1 MQETLNRI
9 DELWRDID
17 DITLEVR
24 AYRDK
29 ATNTAARP
37 TDDERVQSGRDSTKL
52 NVVEQ
57 YIMAETEKIAAKQE
71 ELRELINVVR
81 AYLDKMPG
89 REERNVISQYYIMH
103 RTPAVIAESLGY
115 TERHVRRLL
124 RSGVSMLN
132 ELSMSADVRKCPQMS
147 VNVRKCP

>member
-29 ATNTAARP
+29 ATNTSARP
-37 TDDERVQSGRDSTKL
+37 MDDERVQSGRDSTKL

-81 AYLDKMPG
+81 AYLDKMSG

-124 RSGVSMLN
+124 RSGISMLN
-132 ELSMSADVRKCPQMS
+132 ELSMSADVRECPQMS
-147 VNVRKCP
+147 ANVRKCP

>member
-37 TDDERVQSGRDSTKL
+37 TDDERVQSGRDATKL

-81 AYLDKMPG
+81 GYLDKMPG

-132 ELSMSADVRKCPQMS
+132 ELFMSADVRGCPQMS
-147 VNVRKCP
+147 ANVRKCP